1 MSEITEIKTLNG
13 YPLADTKARTD
24 IATLSE
30 EIDEIK
36 ESGGGG
42 AGLAEEILRVQN
54 IKENLQVDE
63 VLVGYGIPYTK
74 VLTTAAVGYK
84 LYKYNVE
91 KLPSV
96 IVTGY
101 SIFGNHVYAFF
112 NAAGTYVSG
121 QQSANEGTTLTDE
134 VVEVP
139 AGAVWLYVQQ
149 VENSAVGAHVDF
161 TDSARLVKIETDM
174 EGVKA
179 ENSMRETV
187 VGNPIATLY
196 PAANMQMDV
205 SVESLTGGTVHTVG
219 KNFIAYPYEVQQTL
233 VKNGLTFT
241 VNADGSVKIKGTS
254 TAATWFSAAQNVRF
268 PLPVGRFRLTGG
280 LSGDVSLYIPCFNL
294 DGTQADVNGQ
304 GNYYVF
310 DRGAGATYVVTQ
322 PVEAFL
328 QIQVVANATVDAT
341 VYPMMTLESEADGE
355 WAAYNGNKAS
365 YASGVVCSLTSVPGI
380 NHVFAT
386 DCSTVKVS
394 YGASLVERIRQI
406 EDAVYGE
413 YVLPDYY
420 HAGNYIGSKIDL
432 INSMSRSAHDAFVF
446 ITDAHTDWKNAGM
459 AFPLLRYIRDNTH
472 VSRLFEGGDTK
483 DGGDAVRAEKYRDA
497 FGREIHFVMGNHE
510 WMSADV
516 DGLTLYYDFDAL
528 RNDQHGNAERHYYYV
543 DNVQQK
549 IRYIVL
555 SAHAEGDG
563 TSAGTG
569 FEAEQLSWFTD
580 DALKVQAGWTII
592 IFAHPFVDISLS
604 DALTWRSAAVPFV
617 TAIDEYDGPGEIA
630 CLIQGE
636 CHRDRISATPGGV
649 PLVVTTCDKY
659 MPWVTSSGQD
669 INTTREPGTIT
680 EGAFDVVIVNKTARK
695 LSFVR
700 IGAPAL
706 DGVGN
711 NPGNPVEIRE
721 VTY

>member
-1 MSEITEIKTLNG
+1 MPITFLTNEDYRVLDGKVTQ
-13 YPLADTKARTD
+13 
-24 IATLSE
+24 LSE
-30 EIDEIK
+30 D
-36 ESGGGG
+36 
-42 AGLAEEILRVQN
+42 ILDVQN
-54 IKENLQVDE
+54 ISDALKEEE

-91 KLPSV
+91 KIPSV
-96 IVTGY
+96 IVTAY
-101 SIFGNHVYAFF
+101 SQFGNHVYAFY
-112 NAAGTYVSG
+112 NASGTYVSG
-121 QQSANEGTTLTDE
+121 RQSVNEGTTLTDE

-139 AGAVWLYVQQ
+139 DGAVWLYLQQ
-149 VENSAVGAHVDF
+149 VETSAVRACVDY
-161 TDSARLVKIETDM
+161 TDSDRLVKIENYM
-174 EGVKA
+174 EGVVA
-179 ENSMRETV
+179 ETTMRKTA
-187 VGNPIATLY
+187 VGNPIATVY
-196 PAANMQMDV
+196 PSANTRMNV
-205 SVESLTGGTVHTVG
+205 TTGLSSGGTVHTVG
-219 KNFIAYPYEVQQTL
+219 KNFIAHPYETQALT
-233 VKNGLTFT
+233 KNGLTFA
-241 VNADGSVKIKGTS
+241 VNSDGSIKISGKS

-268 PLPVGRFRLTGG
+268 PIPVGRYRLTGAT
-280 LSGDVSLYIPCFNL
+280 SWDVSLYLPCSNL
-294 DGTQADVNGQ
+294 DGTNADVTGS
-304 GNYYVF
+304 GNNYVF
-310 DRGAGATYVVTQ
+310 DRGDGATYIVTQ
-322 PVEAFL
+322 PVEAYL
-328 QIQVVANATVDAT
+328 QIQVTANVTVDET
-341 VYPMMTLESEADGE
+341 IYPMLALESEANGE
-355 WAAYNGNKAS
+355 WAAYNGNKAD
-365 YASGVVCSLTSVPGI
+365 YVSGEGYMLTSVPGI
-380 NHVFAT
+380 NHIFAT
-386 DCSTVKVS
+386 DGSAVNVS
-394 YGASLVERIRQI
+394 YGASVAERIRRL

-420 HAGNYIGSKIDL
+420 HEGNYIGNKIDL
-432 INSMSRSAHDAFVF
+432 INSLHRSAHDAFVF
-446 ITDAHTDWKNAGM
+446 ITDAHTDWKNADM

-483 DGGDAVRAEKYRDA
+483 DGGDTERAEKYRDA

-510 WMSADV
+510 WMSPNAT
-516 DGLTLYYDFDAL
+516 GLSLYYDFDAL

-555 SAHAEGDG
+555 SAHAEGNG

-569 FEAEQLSWFTD
+569 YDAEQLAWFTS
-580 DALKVQAGWTII
+580 DALNVQTWWTII
-592 IFAHPFVDISLS
+592 IFSHPFVDMSLS
-604 DALTWRSAAVPFV
+604 DVVTWRSSANAFV
-617 TAIDEYDGPGEIA
+617 TAIDNYDGPGEIA

-636 CHRDRISATPGGV
+636 THRDRISATPGGI
-649 PLVVTTCDKY
+649 PLVITTCDKY

-711 NPGNPVEIRE
+711 EPGNPVEIRE